1 MNFLAFFQLVFLIC
15 RELAWDGLVMGRNG
29 RTNLEMTRD
38 WCSGKLTPWFE
49 SLLLVVL

>member
-15 RELAWDGLVMGRNG
+15 KELAWDGPVMGRYG
-29 RTNLEMTRD
+29 RTKLEMASD
-38 WCSGKLTPWFE
+38 WCSGKLTPWLG